1 VLPADADLNSATSG
15 FKNFGQF
22 VAAVNVSK
30 NLGIPFADLKAN
42 MTGLKLDGQPSG
54 KAATSLGGA
63 IRLLKGDADPM
74 AEAQRAT
81 ADAEAEIGESSAS
94 TPTRTASTNTATKTP
109 ITATAPAASGAAKAG
124 QKPVGQS
131 ANASR

>member
-1 VLPADADLNSATSG
+1 
-15 FKNFGQF
+15 
-22 VAAVNVSK
+22 VNVSK

-81 ADAEAEIGESSAS
+81 ADADAEIGESSIS
-94 TPTRTASTNTATKTP
+94 TPSRTASTTAAVTKTP
-109 ITATAPAASGAAKAG
+109 VSATTPAPSGAAKASK
-124 QKPVGQS
+124 KPVGQS
-131 ANASR
+131 ANATR